1 MRRDKRRKS
10 LKRGICLLTADV
22 LAAAAIAGGIYGY
35 DYMIP
40 HGAVQAAPLAVT
52 QKILEDTAEAS
63 GIEEKAAAWAQSM
76 VGTLTTSMSTSSAT
90 MLSYSNS
97 AWKRPSSL

>member
-52 QKILEDTAEAS
+52 QKILEDTAEANP
-63 GIEEKAAAWAQSM
+63 G
-76 VGTLTTSMSTSSAT
+76 GFGSSKNPRGEQA
-90 MLSYSNS
+90 LS
-97 AWKRPSSL
+97 A

>member
-1 MRRDKRRKS
+1 MYSGTSTTLRPVMRWAMR
-10 LKRGICLLTADV
+10 TV
-22 LAAAAIAGGIYGY
+22 
-35 DYMIP
+35 
-40 HGAVQAAPLAVT
+40 V
-52 QKILEDTAEAS
+52 
-63 GIEEKAAAWAQSM
+63 AAAWAQSM